1 MCVLFCVSR
10 SACPSSTTSSP
21 TQCLAGTYAPEGS
34 TSCSTCDA
42 GYQCPVNGMSTQDA
56 CTNGTYADSTS
67 STSCDPCPAGQL
79 CHSFFLFSLL
89 SCSKNQKICLPGKYW
104 VKIFLSLFF
113 PPLFSFSFFFSFF
126 FFCSGFF
133 SSSFFSFLFFF
144 FLFTIYLCL
153 ISPVPQL
160 IYG

>member
-79 CHSFFLFSLL
+79 CNSFFFFPLVLFQKSEDMSSRQIVGEDFSFSLFSSFVFLFLLLFFFLLLFRFLFFFLF
-89 SCSKNQKICLPGKYW
+89 
-104 VKIFLSLFF
+104 F
-113 PPLFSFSFFFSFF
+113 FSFSFS
-126 FFCSGFF
+126 
-133 SSSFFSFLFFF
+133 LF
-144 FLFTIYLCL
+144 IYA
-153 ISPVPQL
+153 
-160 IYG
+160 